1 MEETLFIILFVIII
15 IIIIS
20 KYNKNKDV
28 SIVKST
34 IDNREYR
41 VLKSD
46 NEIEAANLLA
56 IINKDIIKLIKSF
69 ENEKDNK
76 YKRLVKRYNPETL
89 NENLEKNDYKAYS
102 LNKGE
107 EIVICIREDDNT
119 LIKDKNTILF
129 VIIHE
134 LSHIM
139 TKETGHP
146 PIFWENMNILLKKA
160 DEIGIY
166 NLIDYNKYPTNYCG
180 MVIDNSPYQ
189 F

>member
-56 IINKDIIKLIKSF
+56 IINKGRNCPKLNHNKINKIIGK
-69 ENEKDNK
+69 
-76 YKRLVKRYNPETL
+76 
-89 NENLEKNDYKAYS
+89 
-102 LNKGE
+102 
-107 EIVICIREDDNT
+107 
-119 LIKDKNTILF
+119 
-129 VIIHE
+129 
-134 LSHIM
+134 
-139 TKETGHP
+139 
-146 PIFWENMNILLKKA
+146 
-160 DEIGIY
+160 
-166 NLIDYNKYPTNYCG
+166 
-180 MVIDNSPYQ
+180 
-189 F
+189 